1 MKTELIKEH
10 FYPGDRVLLKQDIP
24 NKPIM
29 IVKGKEV
36 RTILPG
42 KDGNT
47 PAISTLIG
55 LKCFWFSSDGKYQ
68 EGIFNTKDLL
78 KVGE

>member
-1 MKTELIKEH
+1 MIKEH
-10 FYPGDRVLLKQDIP
+10 YYPGDRVQLKQDIP

-36 RTILPG
+36 RTILPS
-42 KDGNT
+42 KDESLS
-47 PAISTLIG
+47 AITVLIG

-68 EGIFNTKDLL
+68 ESIFNTKDLL